1 MAVDYRPQDPDTN
14 ADPFPVFR
22 RLRDEDP
29 VHWNDNLHAWVLSRY
44 DHVKWVTQA
53 DGMSPDRLRP
63 YFERLPSPQQDRL
76 ADLIRYTTLWMIFRD
91 PPEHTRLRGL
101 LIKVFT
107 PKALDDM
114 RPVIRRVVDECL
126 DAVAEAGEMDLIR
139 DLAYPLPATV
149 IMTMLGVPR
158 SDIESIKEWSDE
170 LAVFLGNARATPNKS
185 ERAQEGARQLAAHFR
200 AIIARRRREPAD
212 DMITAL
218 IHARDEDDKLSEDEI
233 VATCILLL
241 FAGHETT
248 TNLIGNGT
256 YHLMR
261 NPDEWRRMG
270 EGPAV
275 VKTGVEELLRYDGPV
290 GAVPRVVA
298 SELDIAG
305 TVLKEG
311 DRVYALANAANRD
324 PRQFPDPDRLDVTRR
339 PNRHLAFGHG
349 IHFCLGAALARIE
362 AQIAFGEMTRRF
374 PDMELATESF
384 EWHDSL
390 ILRGLKKLPVAFTPS
405 ARLEAAV

>member
-14 ADPFPVFR
+14 ADPFPVFQ

-53 DGMSPDRLRP
+53 DAMSPDRLRP
-63 YFERLPSPQQDRL
+63 YFERLPSPEQDRL
-76 ADLIRYTTLWMIFRD
+76 SDLIRYTTLWMIFRD

-101 LIKVFT
+101 LRKVFT

-149 IMTMLGVPR
+149 IMAMLGVPR
-158 SDIESIKEWSDE
+158 ADIESIKEWSDE
-170 LAVFLGNARATPNKS
+170 LAVFLGNARATLNKP
-185 ERAQEGARQLAAHFR
+185 ERAQEGARQMAARFR
-200 AIIARRRREPAD
+200 AIIAERRREPAD

-218 IHARDEDDKLSEDEI
+218 IHARDEDDMLSEDEI

-256 YHLMR
+256 YHLLR
-261 NPDEWRRMG
+261 DPDEWRRMG

-275 VKTGVEELLRYDGPV
+275 IKTGVEELLRYDGPV

-298 SELDIAG
+298 TEQDIAG
-305 TVLKEG
+305 TILKQG

-349 IHFCLGAALARIE
+349 IHVCLGAALARIE
-362 AQIAFGEMTRRF
+362 ARIAFAELTRRF
-374 PDMELATESF
+374 PDMELAADRF

-390 ILRGLKKLPVAFTPS
+390 ILRGLKKLPVAVTPS
-405 ARLEAAV
+405 ARLKTAV